1 MKPCAS
7 LTGVEALHATFFM
20 DKDMEWLRTARTL
33 DQSFLALEIFIEAAF
48 AQASERVFGWEVL
61 FFGIHRFAFNSG
73 FS

>member
-1 MKPCAS
+1 MKPCAI
-7 LTGVEALHATFFM
+7 LTGIEALHATFFM
-20 DKDMEWLRTARTL
+20 DKDMEWLCTEWTL

-48 AQASERVFGWEVL
+48 AQASEWVFRGEVL